1 MLRLLPLLGLVL
13 ALAACGSDQAATT
26 VTVTETQTLTQ
37 TQTETIAAEPVLTVK
52 TSDVAL
58 KGPTF
63 QMPSKNIGCTEGEDV
78 LVCDVLSG
86 LNPEPDGEC
95 ELDWTGMEME
105 RLGPSQ
111 PRCAG
116 DTAYVQS
123 APVLAYGEAW
133 QRNGFL
139 CVSMKT
145 GLDCTNEDSHG
156 FTLSREQWEQF

>member
-1 MLRLLPLLGLVL
+1 MRRLLPLLGLVL
-13 ALAACGSDQAATT
+13 VFAACGGDQEAAT
-26 VTVTETQTLTQ
+26 VTVTEAEIVTQ
-37 TQTETIAAEPVLTVK
+37 TQTETIAAEPVLTVE
-52 TSDVAL
+52 TTDVAL

-63 QMPSKNIGCTEGEDV
+63 QMPSKNIGCTEGEGV
-78 LVCDVLSG
+78 LVCDILSG
-86 LNPEPDGEC
+86 LKPEPDPQC

-123 APVLAYGEAW
+123 APVLQYGEAW

-139 CVSMKT
+139 CVSRKT
-145 GLDCTNEDSHG
+145 GLDCTNEDSRG
-156 FTLSREQWEQF
+156 FTLSRAQWEQF